1 MKIWNCIINSVVLYV
16 CYYHLDYNLIN
27 KNNNL
32 AISDELIMINVVIID
47 SVSGTTFG
55 VRMFDKKCLTSNSGL
70 TND

>member
-1 MKIWNCIINSVVLYV
+1 MFRCTICLLLSSWLQF
-16 CYYHLDYNLIN
+16 DN